1 MAYSYSQK
9 SDLIP
14 LLSCYCPRK
23 FTIFSSEGFLFDI
36 KYCNM
41 EELIEMELSV
51 EKSKDT
57 MVLTEDDDIKDLSLG
72 LTTIQYD
79 YMEIFE
85 DD

>member
-1 MAYSYSQK
+1 
-9 SDLIP
+9 
-14 LLSCYCPRK
+14 
-23 FTIFSSEGFLFDI
+23 
-36 KYCNM
+36 M

>member
-1 MAYSYSQK
+1 
-9 SDLIP
+9 
-14 LLSCYCPRK
+14 
-23 FTIFSSEGFLFDI
+23 
-36 KYCNM
+36 M

-57 MVLTEDDDIKDLSLG
+57 MVLTEDDGIKDLSLG